1 MILTIAY
8 AKRFIKAGKATIV
21 ATVTDNGADYYVINR
36 HDIQRTD
43 HASKGA
49 A

>member
-8 AKRFIKAGKATIV
+8 AKRLIKAGKATIV
-21 ATVTDNGADYYVINR
+21 ATVTDNGAEYYVINR

-43 HASKGA
+43 HAMVSP
-49 A
+49 

>member
-8 AKRFIKAGKATIV
+8 AKRLIKAGKATIV
-21 ATVTDNGADYYVINR
+21 TTVDHDGITYYVISR
-36 HDIQRTD
+36 HDLQRTD
-43 HASKGA
+43 HAEVA

>member
-8 AKRFIKAGKATIV
+8 AKRLIKAGKATIV
-21 ATVTDNGADYYVINR
+21 ATVTDNGAEYYVINR

-43 HASKGA
+43 HAKVLA
-49 A
+49 